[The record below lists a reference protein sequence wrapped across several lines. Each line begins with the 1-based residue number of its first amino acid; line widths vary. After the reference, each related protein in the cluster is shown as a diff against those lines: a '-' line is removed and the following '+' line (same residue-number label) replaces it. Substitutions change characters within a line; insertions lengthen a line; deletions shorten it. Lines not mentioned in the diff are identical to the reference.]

1 VLLATTQ
8 AEELLL
14 AAGLLKMPLILI
26 DIFNFHAQE
35 QGTQRAQGQ
44 GCPH

>member
-1 VLLATTQ
+1 VTAQ
-8 AEELLL
+8 VKELPL
-14 AAGLLKMPLILI
+14 AADLLKMPLILI